1 MTKVVLAC
9 VDGSQYVASVCDHAS
24 WVARQLNQPVELLH
38 TQIAQHDYLVPADF
52 GSAVGMAVSAEL
64 LEKLTEMDEARS
76 KLEQQKG
83 RMVLDHA
90 AALVAAHGVSAT
102 TRQEWGG
109 LVDVLTELESRAS
122 VVLIGK
128 RGETAQQAA
137 NHLGSNLER
146 VVRSSQ
152 IPVLV
157 CARDFAPIERLV
169 LAYDDGAS
177 ARKALDYITQSP
189 LFVGVEV
196 HLIYVGTDNSETR
209 VMLNEAAAVLTNA
222 GRTVHTHITAGT
234 ADYAITE
241 YVVLH
246 NIQLIVMGAY
256 SHSPLRNFFVGSTTS
271 AILQSAP
278 VSVLL
283 FR

>member
-1 MTKVVLAC
+1 
-9 VDGSQYVASVCDHAS
+9 
-24 WVARQLNQPVELLH
+24 
-38 TQIAQHDYLVPADF
+38 
-52 GSAVGMAVSAEL
+52 
-64 LEKLTEMDEARS
+64 
-76 KLEQQKG
+76 
-83 RMVLDHA
+83 
-90 AALVAAHGVSAT
+90 
-102 TRQEWGG
+102 
-109 LVDVLTELESRAS
+109 
-122 VVLIGK
+122 LIGK

-146 VVRSSQ
+146 VVRAAQ
-152 IPVLV
+152 VPVLV

-177 ARKALDYITQSP
+177 ARKALEYIAKSP
-189 LFVGVEV
+189 LFAGVEV
-196 HLIYVGTDNSETR
+196 HLIYVGTDNPETR
-209 VMLNEAAAVLTNA
+209 VMLKEAATVLTKA
-222 GRTVHTHITAGT
+222 GRTAHTHIASGT
-234 ADYAITE
+234 ADHAITE

>member
-1 MTKVVLAC
+1 MTNVVLAC
-9 VDGSQYVASVCDHAS
+9 VDGSQYMTSVCDHAS
-24 WVARQLNQPVELLH
+24 WAARQLNQPVELLH

-76 KLEQQKG
+76 KLELQKG
-83 RMVLDHA
+83 RVVLDHA
-90 AALVAAHGVSAT
+90 ATLVAARGVSAT

-109 LVDVLTELESRAS
+109 LVDVLAELESNAS
-122 VVLIGK
+122 LVLIGK

-146 VVRSSQ
+146 VVRAAQ
-152 IPVLV
+152 VPVLV

-177 ARKALDYITQSP
+177 ARKALEYIAQSP
-189 LFVGVEV
+189 LFTGVEV
-196 HLIYVGTDNSETR
+196 HLIYVGTDNPETR
-209 VMLNEAAAVLTNA
+209 VMLKEAATVLTKA
-222 GRTVHTHITAGT
+222 GRTAHTHIAAGA
-234 ADYAITE
+234 ADHVITE